1 MDTEI
6 PRYKDSDPPRADMI
20 VDASCNMK
28 NKQCTLTLLDGNHKN
43 NKKIHVQPIVL
54 NFLTS
59 YFGFSY
65 VSFVFSDWK

>member
-28 NKQCTLTLLDGNHKN
+28 NKQRSLILLDGNHKTIKRSTYN
-43 NKKIHVQPIVL
+43 L
-54 NFLTS
+54 
-59 YFGFSY
+59 
-65 VSFVFSDWK
+65 